1 MHYLKV
7 KLTEINCMTK
17 YENLKEHI
25 QHNKHSTLFS
35 DAKRVPFCCKQE
47 NSTIVQLRLVEC

>member
-35 DAKRVPFCCKQE
+35 DAKKVPFCCKQA
-47 NSTIVQLRLVEC
+47 IKRK